1 MNPSS
6 RTRLSQR
13 GRAHPRQN
21 PDSITRGRFDKS
33 PCLLLLCMFL
43 LAACADKGDRVGSD
57 SGSGG
62 GGGGG
67 GGPGSSLQHVAFS
80 RDVGGQLDLFAIA
93 EDGSGGLVTLATDPG
108 DEVFAGW
115 TNDNRVIYVRD
126 TGGGLNDIF
135 SVNDDGSGVPVTL
148 TTDARDEL
156 PVAVTDANDV
166 IFMRTTVAP
175 ADSDLLSVR
184 ADGSGG
190 VVPLATTAETE
201 LYGGLTADGRVVYD
215 SLDALLE
222 SDVYSIL
229 ADGSGGTVPLAA
241 TGDPEAGG
249 GIAAGTLVVFAR
261 TVGGLQNDIFT
272 IEADGMSA
280 ESPLVATSDDEL
292 PVGVTAGDLVIFIRT
307 TALLEMNLLS
317 IGASGAPGE
326 SLIATSDLGAFD
338 FLTYGGS
345 TTGRVIYNICN
356 LLSGNCDVFS
366 RNADGSGIEA
376 TLAGDPLKNEVFTGI
391 SSDGLVIIVRD
402 DGATTE
408 LISIA
413 ADGSG
418 EVLLASAPTPA
429 PPGEVFKGV
438 TANGRVVFERQVGGF
453 TNIYSILA
461 DGSAAEIPLATNM
474 SDEFFG
480 GIF

>member
-1 MNPSS
+1 MDISMNPFS
-6 RTRLSQR
+6 RARLSQSVHAR
-13 GRAHPRQN
+13 PRQY
-21 PDSITRGRFDKS
+21 PDSVACRSLDKG
-33 PCLLLLCMFL
+33 PGLLLLCAIL
-43 LAACADKGDRVGSD
+43 LAACADKGDQVGSD

-62 GGGGG
+62 SA
-67 GGPGSSLQHVAFS
+67 GSSLQYVVFS

-93 EDGSGGLVTLATDPG
+93 EDGSGGTVTLASDPG

-135 SVNDDGSGVPVTL
+135 SIDDDGSGVPVTL

-175 ADSDLLSVR
+175 PDSDLLSVR

-241 TGDPEAGG
+241 TADPEAGG

-261 TVGGLQNDIFT
+261 TVGGLQNDIYT
-272 IEADGMSA
+272 IEADGSSA
-280 ESPLVATSDDEL
+280 ESPLVVTAGEDEV

-307 TALLEMNLLS
+307 TALEMNLLS

-326 SLIATSDLGAFD
+326 SLIATSDLSAFD

-345 TTGRVIYNICN
+345 TGSRAIYTVCN
-356 LLSGNCDVFS
+356 LLSGSCDVFS
-366 RNADGSGIEA
+366 RNADGSGIET
-376 TLAGDPLKNEVFTGI
+376 TLAGDPGLNEAFAGI

-402 DGATTE
+402 DGATSE
-408 LISIA
+408 LISIN
-413 ADGSG
+413 ADGTG
-418 EVLLASAPTPA
+418 ETLLASAPTPT

-438 TANGRVVFERQVGGF
+438 TANGRVIFERQVGGF
-453 TNIYSILA
+453 ANLYCILA
-461 DGSAAEIPLATNM
+461 DGSAAEIPLATTS